1 MRLSSSLLT
10 GLNDTKVPM
19 ARVVCHGLG
28 MRNDVEVR
36 LRPGDRE
43 RLEAVLADRNSPQ
56 KHVESRSDLA
66 ENAGQ
71 QAPGT
76 RSRQRRC
83 YTVSFFAHLG
93 WAGISDRTVWEGPEA
108 VLCRIADQ
116 SDHLGKRNRK

>member
-1 MRLSSSLLT
+1 
-10 GLNDTKVPM
+10 M
-19 ARVVCHGLG
+19 ARVVCHGPG

-71 QAPGT
+71 HQQAPGT
-76 RSRQRRC
+76 RYANAVVTLC
-83 YTVSFFAHLG
+83 HFLHI
-93 WAGISDRTVWEGPEA
+93 WAGPALLTGPSGKDRSRYYA
-108 VLCRIADQ
+108 RCRRIR
-116 SDHLGKRNRK
+116 SSR